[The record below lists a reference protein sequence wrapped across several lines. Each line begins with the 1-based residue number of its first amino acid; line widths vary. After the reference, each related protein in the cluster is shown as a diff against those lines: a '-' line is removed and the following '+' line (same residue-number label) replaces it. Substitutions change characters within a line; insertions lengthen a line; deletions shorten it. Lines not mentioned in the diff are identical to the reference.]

1 MFNFPWSNFHELN
14 LDWILSV
21 VKEAKE
27 IFVKGEGDIQHA
39 VETADQALETAEQAA
54 AGVIADGAVTIP
66 KLSSEV
72 YSLLAYC
79 VSGSVA
85 PNFIPAGALVIL
97 RKSTI
102 YNVSDGI
109 YTATRNIPQAAIITA
124 ADLDQSATLYREGGM
139 NYLLHNE
146 EKLNGTID
154 LIKAGLVI
162 LVTGDEA
169 SAAVPADGLVYVTN
183 NTHGLTEGFYFNSSG
198 ATFPP
203 TGGTADGDSFT
214 AVNNILNAL
223 QTAVATLGSDDIA
236 NDSTVT
242 GASVTDALDAVK
254 NTLKRNYILIG
265 DSFSIG
271 YTKETASSSYHQSPD
286 GWSNALKAILLA
298 QGHQAYNTNDITA
311 QVAGTTGFAS
321 ALPFLTL
328 LQLIEDHVPNNNEI
342 TDIIVLGGSNDIG
355 HENDIESAIDSFV
368 SYAKSHFPFAE
379 ITVGCLGSSIPTLYN
394 NIAPHYKHASDLGC
408 RYLSDLV
415 MLMCDYNYYCPDNVH
430 LTEAGYTFYKPYIIE
445 AIITG
450 SVNYKFLVDYTLTK
464 TNTNITVVG
473 DTSAQTLA
481 VIYQPNMITCF
492 LSHKNYY
499 LKFGN
504 LSGVQDLYSIDHEL
518 KIPRTSIEFGQV
530 PIFGTKPS
538 ETHIRG
544 TFSFYLRG
552 TDRLGCV
559 ISEYGP
565 DTTPVDF
572 ITVYPNFGVQLLGEF
587 WEN

>member
-14 LDWILSV
+14 RDWILSV

-66 KLSSEV
+66 KLNSDV

-169 SAAVPADGLVYVTN
+169 SAAVPTDGLVYVAN

-203 TGGTADGDSFT
+203 TGGTADSDSFT

-223 QTAVATLGSDDIA
+223 QTAVASLGSDDIA

-242 GASVTDALDAVK
+242 GASVTDALDTVK
-254 NTLKRNYILIG
+254 NTLNQLDDTTEAIENGIAYIVDG
-265 DSFSIG
+265 DNSTTTIPAGSFAYLKNNTHGLSEG
-271 YTKETASSSYHQSPD
+271 LYTANSAFPTGGGTAADSSTFTAAFNTLNTLKEATVKSLLMENIPTNQIIDSYIPAGHTPLCVRVEDVGGLDVSSSY
-286 GWSNALKAILLA
+286 GAFLSN
-298 QGHQAYNTNDITA
+298 Y
-311 QVAGTTGFAS
+311 
-321 ALPFLTL
+321 P
-328 LQLIEDHVPNNNEI
+328 
-342 TDIIVLGGSNDIG
+342 
-355 HENDIESAIDSFV
+355 
-368 SYAKSHFPFAE
+368 
-379 ITVGCLGSSIPTLYN
+379 
-394 NIAPHYKHASDLGC
+394 
-408 RYLSDLV
+408 
-415 MLMCDYNYYCPDNVH
+415 
-430 LTEAGYTFYKPYIIE
+430 GY
-445 AIITG
+445 
-450 SVNYKFLVDYTLTK
+450 S
-464 TNTNITVVG
+464 NITWMVTILNTRYNQIVW
-473 DTSAQTLA
+473 D
-481 VIYQPNMITCF
+481 
-492 LSHKNYY
+492 
-499 LKFGN
+499 
-504 LSGVQDLYSIDHEL
+504 SGV
-518 KIPRTSIEFGQV
+518 KIRL
-530 PIFGTKPS
+530 
-538 ETHIRG
+538 
-544 TFSFYLRG
+544 FY
-552 TDRLGCV
+552 
-559 ISEYGP
+559 I
-565 DTTPVDF
+565 
-572 ITVYPNFGVQLLGEF
+572 
-587 WEN
+587 

>member
-66 KLSSEV
+66 KLNSEV
-72 YSLLAYC
+72 YSLFAYC

-139 NYLLHNE
+139 NYLLHNV
-146 EKLNGTID
+146 EKLSGTID

-169 SAAVPADGLVYVTN
+169 SAAIPADGLAYVTN

-203 TGGTADGDSFT
+203 TGGTADSDSFT

-254 NTLKRNYILIG
+254 NTLTQVSDDLDTAESNITTLEGHVDKNLIG
-265 DSFSIG
+265 VKLTATQNGTTSISIAGMTADHVLDSIQFYSDIDLLQPIGYIPFDVSWITGAGTLSVTVANKTGSTNYVLLSFS
-271 YTKETASSSYHQSPD
+271 
-286 GWSNALKAILLA
+286 
-298 QGHQAYNTNDITA
+298 
-311 QVAGTTGFAS
+311 
-321 ALPFLTL
+321 
-328 LQLIEDHVPNNNEI
+328 
-342 TDIIVLGGSNDIG
+342 
-355 HENDIESAIDSFV
+355 
-368 SYAKSHFPFAE
+368 
-379 ITVGCLGSSIPTLYN
+379 
-394 NIAPHYKHASDLGC
+394 
-408 RYLSDLV
+408 
-415 MLMCDYNYYCPDNVH
+415 
-430 LTEAGYTFYKPYIIE
+430 YKPNIE
-445 AIITG
+445 TIT
-450 SVNYKFLVDYTLTK
+450 
-464 TNTNITVVG
+464 I
-473 DTSAQTLA
+473 
-481 VIYQPNMITCF
+481 
-492 LSHKNYY
+492 
-499 LKFGN
+499 
-504 LSGVQDLYSIDHEL
+504 
-518 KIPRTSIEFGQV
+518 
-530 PIFGTKPS
+530 
-538 ETHIRG
+538 
-544 TFSFYLRG
+544 
-552 TDRLGCV
+552 
-559 ISEYGP
+559 
-565 DTTPVDF
+565 
-572 ITVYPNFGVQLLGEF
+572 
-587 WEN
+587 

>member
-66 KLSSEV
+66 KLNSEV
-72 YSLLAYC
+72 YSLFAYC

-102 YNVSDGI
+102 YNVTDGI

-146 EKLNGTID
+146 EKLSGTID

-169 SAAVPADGLVYVTN
+169 SAAVPADGLVYVVN
-183 NTHGLTEGFYFNSSG
+183 NTHGLSEGFYFNSSG

-203 TGGTADGDSFT
+203 TGGTADSDSFT

-242 GASVTDALDAVK
+242 GTSVTDALDAVK
-254 NTLKRNYILIG
+254 NTLTQLDGRV
-265 DSFSIG
+265 DSTQSTEAYVLG
-271 YTKETASSSYHQSPD
+271 SETAGVSISGSGVYVIYNDALYTTTQSIASTDSAPYT
-286 GWSNALKAILLA
+286 GKITPLTGGGLNSLKNSFVAGRSLFGPA
-298 QGHQAYNTNDITA
+298 G
-311 QVAGTTGFAS
+311 QVAGVAFGKTFSTAPCVLVCYCDTRSTVESQVGTS
-321 ALPFLTL
+321 NIIVT
-328 LQLIEDHVPNNNEI
+328 EI
-342 TDIIVLGGSNDIG
+342 TTT
-355 HENDIESAIDSFV
+355 SFT
-368 SYAKSHFPFAE
+368 AE
-379 ITVGCLGSSIPTLYN
+379 TN
-394 NIAPHYKHASDLGC
+394 RIANG
-408 RYLSDLV
+408 
-415 MLMCDYNYYCPDNVH
+415 
-430 LTEAGYTFYKPYIIE
+430 
-445 AIITG
+445 
-450 SVNYKFLVDYTLTK
+450 
-464 TNTNITVVG
+464 
-473 DTSAQTLA
+473 
-481 VIYQPNMITCF
+481 
-492 LSHKNYY
+492 
-499 LKFGN
+499 
-504 LSGVQDLYSIDHEL
+504 
-518 KIPRTSIEFGQV
+518 
-530 PIFGTKPS
+530 
-538 ETHIRG
+538 
-544 TFSFYLRG
+544 
-552 TDRLGCV
+552 
-559 ISEYGP
+559 
-565 DTTPVDF
+565 TPVYF
-572 ITVYPNFGVQLLGEF
+572 NWIAFGI
-587 WEN
+587 

>member
-27 IFVKGEGDIQHA
+27 IFIKGEGDIQHA

-66 KLSSEV
+66 KLNSEV

-109 YTATRNIPQAAIITA
+109 YTATRNISQGAIITA

-169 SAAVPADGLVYVTN
+169 SAAVPADGLVYVAN

-203 TGGTADGDSFT
+203 TGGTADSDSFT

-223 QTAVATLGSDDIA
+223 QTALSTLGSDDIA

-254 NTLKRNYILIG
+254 NTLDQQGTDFIELQEGLLCHKTGDTADEFLPFGLYIKLTENSFLQDGIYQVTASPG
-265 DSFSIG
+265 IAANSSYTTSNLTKQDSLNGSLNTIRASIG
-271 YTKETASSSYHQSPD
+271 KCVDYVTNY
-286 GWSNALKAILLA
+286 GVRVWSGQISFTSGVRAAFNLA
-298 QGHQAYNTNDITA
+298 A
-311 QVAGTTGFAS
+311 TTG
-321 ALPFLTL
+321 LPVKTAIAVISPGYEAFDFMVSDTSPTNYTIR
-328 LQLIEDHVPNNNEI
+328 IEDRKSP
-342 TDIIVLGGSNDIG
+342 TFSGDLPIIVVFS
-355 HENDIESAIDSFV
+355 V
-368 SYAKSHFPFAE
+368 
-379 ITVGCLGSSIPTLYN
+379 
-394 NIAPHYKHASDLGC
+394 
-408 RYLSDLV
+408 
-415 MLMCDYNYYCPDNVH
+415 YNYP
-430 LTEAGYTFYKPYIIE
+430 G
-445 AIITG
+445 
-450 SVNYKFLVDYTLTK
+450 
-464 TNTNITVVG
+464 G
-473 DTSAQTLA
+473 D
-481 VIYQPNMITCF
+481 I
-492 LSHKNYY
+492 
-499 LKFGN
+499 
-504 LSGVQDLYSIDHEL
+504 
-518 KIPRTSIEFGQV
+518 
-530 PIFGTKPS
+530 
-538 ETHIRG
+538 
-544 TFSFYLRG
+544 
-552 TDRLGCV
+552 
-559 ISEYGP
+559 
-565 DTTPVDF
+565 
-572 ITVYPNFGVQLLGEF
+572 
-587 WEN
+587 

>member
-27 IFVKGEGDIQHA
+27 IFIKGEGDIQHA

-66 KLSSEV
+66 KLNSEV

-109 YTATRNIPQAAIITA
+109 YTATRNISQGAIITA

-169 SAAVPADGLVYVTN
+169 SAAVPADGLVYVAN

-203 TGGTADGDSFT
+203 TGGTADSDSFT

-223 QTAVATLGSDDIA
+223 QTALSTLGSDDIA

-254 NTLKRNYILIG
+254 NTLDQQGTDFIELQEGLLCHKTG
-265 DSFSIG
+265 D
-271 YTKETASSSYHQSPD
+271 TAD
-286 GWSNALKAILLA
+286 E
-298 QGHQAYNTNDITA
+298 
-311 QVAGTTGFAS
+311 F
-321 ALPFLTL
+321 LPF
-328 LQLIEDHVPNNNEI
+328 
-342 TDIIVLGGSNDIG
+342 G
-355 HENDIESAIDSFV
+355 
-368 SYAKSHFPFAE
+368 
-379 ITVGCLGSSIPTLYN
+379 LY
-394 NIAPHYKHASDLGC
+394 IK
-408 RYLSDLV
+408 
-415 MLMCDYNYYCPDNVH
+415 
-430 LTEAGYTFYKPYIIE
+430 LTEN
-445 AIITG
+445 
-450 SVNYKFLVDYTLTK
+450 SFL
-464 TNTNITVVG
+464 
-473 DTSAQTLA
+473 
-481 VIYQPNMITCF
+481 
-492 LSHKNYY
+492 
-499 LKFGN
+499 
-504 LSGVQDLYSIDHEL
+504 
-518 KIPRTSIEFGQV
+518 
-530 PIFGTKPS
+530 
-538 ETHIRG
+538 
-544 TFSFYLRG
+544 
-552 TDRLGCV
+552 
-559 ISEYGP
+559 
-565 DTTPVDF
+565 
-572 ITVYPNFGVQLLGEF
+572 
-587 WEN
+587 

>member
-27 IFVKGEGDIQHA
+27 IFIKGEGDIQHA

-66 KLSSEV
+66 KLNSEV

-162 LVTGDEA
+162 LVTGDDA
-169 SAAVPADGLVYVTN
+169 SAAVPADGLVYVVN

-203 TGGTADGDSFT
+203 TGGTADSDSFT

-223 QTAVATLGSDDIA
+223 QTAVASLGSDDIA

-254 NTLKRNYILIG
+254 NTLTQLE
-265 DSFSIG
+265 
-271 YTKETASSSYHQSPD
+271 TETAQLD
-286 GWSNALKAILLA
+286 QNI
-298 QGHQAYNTNDITA
+298 AYVESDNTASRTYA
-311 QVAGTTGFAS
+311 AGQFISWKGTLYTAS
-321 ALPFLTL
+321 A
-328 LQLIEDHVPNNNEI
+328 
-342 TDIIVLGGSNDIG
+342 
-355 HENDIESAIDSFV
+355 
-368 SYAKSHFPFAE
+368 
-379 ITVGCLGSSIPTLYN
+379 SIPLGTAFAVGTNLAAVVDGNGDLCGGLNKINSKVASISGIDEDYPTRIGSYTILESVTRN
-394 NIAPHYKHASDLGC
+394 NGVKMLAFRIASGCTQIPQNSYTDVLQIPAGYRPSKNIAIQQIRSWGQIEIDVNTSG
-408 RYLSDLV
+408 LV
-415 MLMCDYNYYCPDNVH
+415 KIYNYTTSRNDGDY
-430 LTEAGYTFYKPYIIE
+430 LITYI
-445 AIITG
+445 
-450 SVNYKFLVDYTLTK
+450 
-464 TNTNITVVG
+464 
-473 DTSAQTLA
+473 
-481 VIYQPNMITCF
+481 
-492 LSHKNYY
+492 
-499 LKFGN
+499 
-504 LSGVQDLYSIDHEL
+504 
-518 KIPRTSIEFGQV
+518 
-530 PIFGTKPS
+530 
-538 ETHIRG
+538 
-544 TFSFYLRG
+544 
-552 TDRLGCV
+552 
-559 ISEYGP
+559 
-565 DTTPVDF
+565 
-572 ITVYPNFGVQLLGEF
+572 
-587 WEN
+587 